1 MNIYRQE
8 FYWRIGLLI
17 FALFI
22 VIASLIYN
30 NQLANKLSQEERKK
44 VEMIGTVYSKII
56 QANENTDLS
65 FEFAFIQNNTTVPL
79 IITDQQG
86 NVLREFTRN
95 LDEKKVEDD
104 AYLVKELRSMKKAY
118 EPVTIALDSNT
129 HQYLYYKDSELLSQL
144 RIYPY
149 VQLGIITLF
158 LVVTYFAFMSAK
170 RAEQNQV
177 WVGMARET
185 AHQIGTPLSS
195 LSAWTDVL
203 AESDERGT
211 RDIAAEISNDVSRL
225 ELIAERFSKIGSK
238 PKMEITLLN
247 TSLLKTFRYM
257 ERRAPQKV
265 HMTNNLT
272 QISDIQVPAS
282 APLLDWVLEN
292 LLKNALDAMESG
304 EGSISVTLSETDQ
317 HAVIDVKDSGKG
329 IPKSEFERVFKP
341 GYSSKKRGWGLGLS
355 LSKRII
361 EEYHDGKIFVH
372 QSALG
377 KGTLF
382 RILLPKQ
389 VSA

>member
-95 LDEKKVEDD
+95 LDEKKIEDD

-265 HMTNNLT
+265 RMTNNLT

-329 IPKSEFERVFKP
+329 ISKSEFERVFKP

-377 KGTLF
+377 KGTSF